1 MGVCSPCGSIDAKPS
16 GFGISADSALGV
28 MELMIGGGGM
38 RNLPIIEESSD
49 NAQPTNDDVSVSV
62 EISDVK
68 QIPQEAWPQITQRTQ
83 RNGA

>member
-62 EISDVK
+62 EI
-68 QIPQEAWPQITQRTQ
+68 
-83 RNGA
+83 